1 MAKRT
6 STPSTK
12 PEPEPATPEVREL
25 PLVAL
30 RETVIF
36 PEMIVPLQVG
46 REKSVAALNAAVES
60 GGPIAL
66 VTQRQAE
73 QEDIGDPSEL
83 YEVGTLAKIAQ
94 VVQLQDGTVRAIVQG
109 QTRIRVHG
117 FSQTG
122 PYLAAR
128 VEELPDETPEGVEI
142 QALVRS
148 VQAQIEQYVANGAP
162 VPPEAAVA
170 ARNITEPGLLAD
182 MVAYSPDMS
191 TEQRQELLETIDVEQ
206 RLKLVS
212 AFLARQI
219 EILEL
224 KGKIQS
230 EVKSEMDKTQREYIL
245 REQLK
250 AIQRELGEDDPQ
262 QAEINELREKV
273 EAAGMPEE
281 VRARAIKE
289 IDRMSRIPSA
299 SPEVGVI
306 RTYVDW
312 LVSLPWNVSTDDR
325 LDIREAAQI
334 LDEDHYGLEKI
345 KERILEYLAVR
356 TLADTIRSP
365 ILLFVGPPGVGKT
378 SLGKSIA
385 KAMGRKFTRMS
396 LGGIHDEAEIRGHR
410 RTYIGALPG
419 RIIQSIKTAGTN
431 NPVFMLDEVDKI
443 GMDFRGD
450 PSSALLEVLDPEQN
464 FSFQDN
470 YLEVPFDLR
479 KVLFVATANLLDPI
493 PAALRDRM
501 EVIQLP
507 GYTQQEKT
515 EIARRFLVPKQM
527 ENHGLT
533 AKHVEVTDEVLVALV
548 QAYTKEAGVRNLER
562 ELANVMRKVAR
573 GVAEGRKR
581 KTVVDMKKLED
592 YLGPP
597 RFEYGELEAEDQT
610 GSATGL
616 VVTEVGGDVV
626 AVEVT
631 MMEGKED
638 FILTGQL
645 GDVMRESARAAL
657 SWIRS
662 NAAVARHLARAVRE
676 AHPPH
681 PRPGRC
687 HPQGRPVRRRDDGDR
702 DGLRAHGHPRPQGR
716 RDDRRDHAPRP
727 GAADRR
733 PQVEDPRRA
742 PLGCRHGHP
751 AEEEREGPAGH
762 PRGDPQAGQ
771 ARPRRQHGAGA
782 GGGAPPPPEAAE
794 VRPSDDRRGR
804 RHAPQARA
812 GVPRPAHDLPAGR
825 PAAGRGQGRPLG
837 TRHRRAATCV
847 PAVPRIPI
855 DGVPRLLRDPRSAS
869 LGHAG
874 RDQEGIPE
882 ARPRA
887 PSRSEPRGHDRRA
900 AVQGRQRGER
910 RPVRRRQAEAV
921 RPARL
926 ELGAGAA
933 RRGTELRRCGCRSV
947 RRRRPVR
954 GVRRPRRQ
962 RPLRVPDRRRR
973 RVLRLL
979 PDVLL
984 GRRGRR
990 CLPGGRRPRLRGR
1003 ADGPPHGWLRPQL
1016 PGHPGRDG
1024 LRRERRGGRPRKAA
1038 GPSPKAKPAASPPR
1052 SRRPPS

>member
-1 MAKRT
+1 MAKR
-6 STPSTK
+6 PSN
-12 PEPEPATPEVREL
+12 PEEQQERTPATGGPREL

-46 REKSVAALNAAVES
+46 REKSVAALNAAVDS

-66 VTQRQAE
+66 VTQRQPE
-73 QEDIGDPSEL
+73 QEEIGDPSEL
-83 YEVGTLAKIAQ
+83 YSVGTMAKIAQ

-109 QTRIRVHG
+109 QRRIRVVD
-117 FSQTG
+117 FVQTS
-122 PYLAAR
+122 PHLAVR
-128 VEELPDETPEGVEI
+128 VDELEDAAPTGVEA

-224 KGKIQS
+224 KGKIQN

-273 EAAGMPEE
+273 EQSGMPEE
-281 VRARAIKE
+281 VRTRAIKE

-312 LVSLPWNVSTDDR
+312 LVSLPWNESTDDR
-325 LDIREAAQI
+325 LDIKEAAQI
-334 LDEDHYGLEKI
+334 LEEDHYGLDKV

-356 TLADTIRSP
+356 SLADTIRSP

-479 KVLFVATANLLDPI
+479 KVLFIATANLLDPI

-501 EVIQLP
+501 EMIQLP
-507 GYTQQEKT
+507 GYTQREKV
-515 EIARRFLVPKQM
+515 EIAKRFLVPKQM

-533 AKHVEVTDEVLVALV
+533 AKRIEITDEALVELV
-548 QAYTKEAGVRNLER
+548 QAFTKEAGVRNLER
-562 ELANVMRKVAR
+562 EIANIMRKVAR
-573 GVAEGRKR
+573 QVAEGRKR
-581 KTVVDMKKLED
+581 KMVVDIRKLEE

-631 MMEGKED
+631 KMEGKED

-657 SWIRS
+657 SWIRTH
-662 NAAVARHLARAVRE
+662 ARELGIEREVFEKNTLHIHVPAGAIPKDGPSAGVTLATAIVS
-676 AHPPH
+676 ALT
-681 PRPGRC
+681 GI
-687 HPQGRPVRRRDDGDR
+687 PVRKDVAMTGEITLRGRVLPIG
-702 DGLRAHGHPRPQGR
+702 GLKSKILAAH
-716 RDDRRDHAPRP
+716 
-727 GAADRR
+727 
-733 PQVEDPRRA
+733 
-742 PLGCRHGHP
+742 L
-751 AEEEREGPAGH
+751 
-762 PRGDPQAGQ
+762 
-771 ARPRRQHGAGA
+771 AGA
-782 GGGAPPPPEAAE
+782 GMVILPRKNEKDLRDIPDDVRKQLKLVPVDTMDQVLEAA
-794 VRPSDDRRGR
+794 
-804 RHAPQARA
+804 
-812 GVPRPAHDLPAGR
+812 L
-825 PAAGRGQGRPLG
+825 
-837 TRHRRAATCV
+837 
-847 PAVPRIPI
+847 
-855 DGVPRLLRDPRSAS
+855 
-869 LGHAG
+869 
-874 RDQEGIPE
+874 
-882 ARPRA
+882 
-887 PSRSEPRGHDRRA
+887 
-900 AVQGRQRGER
+900 
-910 RPVRRRQAEAV
+910 
-921 RPARL
+921 
-926 ELGAGAA
+926 
-933 RRGTELRRCGCRSV
+933 
-947 RRRRPVR
+947 RRRP
-954 GVRRPRRQ
+954 
-962 RPLRVPDRRRR
+962 RPLSSEPPKVTERGGEGSRPEPASRVGRSSFPPSDQPP
-973 RVLRLL
+973 VVVQGMEI
-979 PDVLL
+979 PGGGTAIPL
-984 GRRGRR
+984 GRRE
-990 CLPGGRRPRLRGR
+990 RGK
-1003 ADGPPHGWLRPQL
+1003 G
-1016 PGHPGRDG
+1016 
-1024 LRRERRGGRPRKAA
+1024 
-1038 GPSPKAKPAASPPR
+1038 
-1052 SRRPPS
+1052 

>member
-1 MAKRT
+1 MAKQA
-6 STPSTK
+6 TK
-12 PEPEPATPEVREL
+12 PEQTAQPDPTGVREV

-46 REKSVAALNAAVES
+46 REKSVAALNAAVEA
-60 GGPIAL
+60 GGPIVL
-66 VTQRQAE
+66 VTQRTAE
-73 QEDIGDPSEL
+73 QEDINDPSEL
-83 YEVGTLAKIAQ
+83 YTVGTIAKIAQ
-94 VVQLQDGTVRAIVQG
+94 VVQLQDGTVRAIIQG
-109 QTRIRVHG
+109 QNRVRVHG
-117 FSQTG
+117 FAKTS
-122 PYLAAR
+122 PYLSAN
-128 VEELPDETPEGVEI
+128 VEDLHDDVPTGVEI
-142 QALVRS
+142 QALMRS

-162 VPPEAAVA
+162 VPPEAGVA

-182 MVAYSPDMS
+182 MVAYSPEMS
-191 TEQRQELLETIDVEQ
+191 PEQRQELLETTDIEQ

-212 AFLARQI
+212 AFLARQT

-273 EAAGMPEE
+273 ESAGMPEE

-312 LVSLPWNVSTDDR
+312 LVGLPWNVATDDR
-325 LDIREAAQI
+325 LDIKEAARI

-356 TLADTIRSP
+356 SLADTIRSP

-385 KAMGRKFTRMS
+385 KAMGRKFVRMS

-419 RIIQSIKTAGTN
+419 RIIQSVKTAGTN

-479 KVLFVATANLLDPI
+479 KVLFIATANLLDPI
-493 PAALRDRM
+493 PAPLRDRM
-501 EVIQLP
+501 EMIQLP
-507 GYTQQEKT
+507 GYTQQEKV
-515 EIARRFLVPKQM
+515 EIAKRFLVPKQM

-533 AKHVEVTDEVLVALV
+533 AKHIQITDEVLTELV
-548 QAYTKEAGVRNLER
+548 QAYTHEAGVRNLER
-562 ELANVMRKVAR
+562 ELANIMRKVAR
-573 GVAEGRKR
+573 TVAEGRKR
-581 KTVVDMKKLED
+581 KTVVDLKKLEE

-597 RFEYGELEAEDQT
+597 RFEYGELESEDQI

-631 MMEGKED
+631 KMEGKED

-662 NAAVARHLARAVRE
+662 HADELGIAREVFERNTLHIHVPAGAIPKDGPSAGVTMATAMVSALT
-676 AHPPH
+676 
-681 PRPGRC
+681 GI
-687 HPQGRPVRRRDDGDR
+687 PVRKDVAMTGEITLRGRVLPIGGLKSKILAAHLSGAGMVILPRKNEKDLRDIPEEIRKQVKLVLADTMDQVL
-702 DGLRAHGHPRPQGR
+702 DAALR
-716 RDDRRDHAPRP
+716 
-727 GAADRR
+727 RR
-733 PQVEDPRRA
+733 PQ
-742 PLGCRHGHP
+742 PLKTTKVTAG
-751 AEEEREGPAGH
+751 EES
-762 PRGDPQAGQ
+762 
-771 ARPRRQHGAGA
+771 
-782 GGGAPPPPEAAE
+782 GGSKG
-794 VRPSDDRRGR
+794 S
-804 RHAPQARA
+804 
-812 GVPRPAHDLPAGR
+812 
-825 PAAGRGQGRPLG
+825 
-837 TRHRRAATCV
+837 
-847 PAVPRIPI
+847 AV
-855 DGVPRLLRDPRSAS
+855 
-869 LGHAG
+869 
-874 RDQEGIPE
+874 
-882 ARPRA
+882 
-887 PSRSEPRGHDRRA
+887 SR
-900 AVQGRQRGER
+900 
-910 RPVRRRQAEAV
+910 VRRS
-921 RPARL
+921 PF
-926 ELGAGAA
+926 
-933 RRGTELRRCGCRSV
+933 
-947 RRRRPVR
+947 
-954 GVRRPRRQ
+954 
-962 RPLRVPDRRRR
+962 
-973 RVLRLL
+973 
-979 PDVLL
+979 
-984 GRRGRR
+984 
-990 CLPGGRRPRLRGR
+990 PGDQPTVVVQQ
-1003 ADGPPHGWLRPQL
+1003 PQ
-1016 PGHPGRDG
+1016 
-1024 LRRERRGGRPRKAA
+1024 
-1038 GPSPKAKPAASPPR
+1038 
-1052 SRRPPS
+1052 